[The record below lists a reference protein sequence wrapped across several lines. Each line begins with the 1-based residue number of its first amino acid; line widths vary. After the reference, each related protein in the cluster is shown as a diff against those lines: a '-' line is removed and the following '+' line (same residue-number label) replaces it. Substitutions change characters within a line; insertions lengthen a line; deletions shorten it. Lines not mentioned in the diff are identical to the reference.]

1 MKKLNYLILLLV
13 CFIGCYDVKITPLP
27 IPIENK
33 FEPID
38 EKEIILYKYDHFVN
52 EYIGIKKDS
61 AGKEIAVYMKPNFM
75 ILAKLQVS
83 GLYKSINKVENKMK
97 KEAAK
102 IGGDAIIIPEPGSES
117 IFEIYK
123 PPTKFISDG
132 ADGYKVYQEQP
143 VYGMVSSQI
152 GYVIKWIN

>member
-1 MKKLNYLILLLV
+1 M
-13 CFIGCYDVKITPLP
+13 P
-27 IPIENK
+27 IPIGNK
-33 FEPID
+33 FEPTD
-38 EKEIILYKYDHFVN
+38 EKEIVLYKYDHFVN
-52 EYIGIKKDS
+52 EYIGIKKDFE
-61 AGKEIAVYMKPNFM
+61 GKEIAVYMKQNFM

-102 IGGDAIIIPEPGSES
+102 IGGDAIIIPEPGSTS

-123 PPTKFISDG
+123 PPTEIVSNNAG
-132 ADGYKVYQEQP
+132 GYKVYQGQP
-143 VYGMVSSQI
+143 VYGTVSSQI